1 MKENS
6 RLKVPVVVGF
16 VLVFLCLDRQPKRR
30 KETERARRSKR
41 QTERKAA
48 KKKLRARRRRR
59 AWLSLRCG
67 RREKTKKATAVFLCF
82 FFVFLGNKN
91 ERFASRFV
99 FVSF

>member
-41 QTERKAA
+41 RTERKAA
-48 KKKLRARRRRR
+48 KKKLRARRRR
-59 AWLSLRCG
+59 AWLSE
-67 RREKTKKATAVFLCF
+67 RESNFAKPKKTIESEEYIWRFLNF
-82 FFVFLGNKN
+82 EAEIKIKIQKQTKD
-91 ERFASRFV
+91 
-99 FVSF
+99 

>member
-48 KKKLRARRRRR
+48 KKKLRARRRR
-59 AWLSLRCG
+59 AWLSERERATSQTEEDNRIGGIYLALPELR
-67 RREKTKKATAVFLCF
+67 
-82 FFVFLGNKN
+82 
-91 ERFASRFV
+91 S
-99 FVSF
+99 